1 MQQICVCSS
10 GEREREMAGKRE
22 ALAWRDIGT
31 TRIQQRNR
39 APAKG
44 KYQALKHVAVSK
56 EELPHKEGN

>member
-1 MQQICVCSS
+1 
-10 GEREREMAGKRE
+10 MAGKRE